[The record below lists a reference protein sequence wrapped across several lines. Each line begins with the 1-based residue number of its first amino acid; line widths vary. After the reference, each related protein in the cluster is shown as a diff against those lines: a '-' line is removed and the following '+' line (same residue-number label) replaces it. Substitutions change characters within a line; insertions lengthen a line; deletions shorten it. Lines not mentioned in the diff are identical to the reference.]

1 MLSEKANEM
10 DGVEYFGYRE
20 EHPLT
25 GVLTIV
31 MKTRA
36 GSGPPRELIK
46 QAIKELDLYLEGVQ
60 GEVDRL

>member
-10 DGVEYFGYRE
+10 NGVEYFGYRE

-25 GVLTIV
+25 GVVTVV
-31 MKTRA
+31 MKTRS

-46 QAIKELDLYLEGVQ
+46 QVIKELDLYLEGLQ
-60 GEVDRL
+60 GEVDSL